1 MKYAVRRAASML
13 LSAVADASIKLS
25 HEKITKKE
33 AQAEQRK
40 IAEKIVARYGLKAM
54 IEALLLYK
62 HTLLDSMKDGKLA
75 VTKEQDDK
83 KSTRLVDCYSYGVD
97 EYFRSEWA
105 EEWKQV
111 TEAVKKVRE
120 KRRKT
125 SSKEKK
131 NG

>member
-1 MKYAVRRAASML
+1 MKYVVRRAASML
-13 LSAVADASIKLS
+13 LSAVADVSIKLS

-40 IAEKIVARYGLKAM
+40 IAEKIVARYGLRTM
-54 IEALLLYK
+54 LEALLIYK
-62 HTLLDSMKDGKLA
+62 HTLLDSMKDGKLV
-75 VTKEQDDK
+75 VTKEQDNK

-111 TEAVKKVRE
+111 TEAVKKVR
-120 KRRKT
+120 KNKQK
-125 SSKEKK
+125 SQKK
-131 NG
+131 K